1 MNKAAITSRLEQQ
14 CSSALLTLLDDM
26 FASCDDLFF
35 DLASR
40 ATSNTEQNLY
50 FESMREIRVRKAN
63 ARIAYQQ
70 SVAALFKNTGQ
81 LHDSKTPA
89 SASTDDLSIVDKD
102 LVELDVAITAMST
115 RARAVSKSALHE
127 LGSRL
132 SVLYDTVI
140 SEQDTPLDPLF
151 LSQGFSSAIES
162 MEIDIKASI
171 ILLKQYERYVLNR
184 LPELYQKTNKLL
196 NDNGIEYRDKGKI
209 KKQASNRRD
218 AADAS
223 QFDEPLLEAG
233 FDGAYQYAAPQL
245 ADLST
250 ILASLRGN
258 PQYYSQLPLPLF
270 SAGTGTA
277 LDNRELLQ
285 LLESNPVPA
294 PTGNTAFDMRAYLQQ
309 LLSKGQPEG
318 EARGLQQVDEDV
330 INLVAMFFDFVL
342 DDKNIPDNIKALVS
356 RLQMPILKIALRD
369 KSFFS
374 NTDHPAREFIN
385 EIARVSIGLDDSD
398 GSAGELIEQIEQ
410 WVQEIQINA
419 QADETA
425 FVSAL
430 DKLRAFSEKHEK
442 RAELVTRRT
451 REAAQGQARK
461 EIALVKAQR
470 AIQEAMDGKS
480 VAVPISEFI
489 VQHWQ
494 QALYATHVK
503 EGEEGQLWLA
513 QLQTMQNLI
522 WSAQSHTDK
531 KSRQRLDRIREEMF
545 EKLREG
551 LAGTTLTEPE
561 IGEQLERLRT
571 TLGQLNEPE
580 AQGEPRN
587 VPVETFQ
594 ADQTDSFQELQKRKG
609 WKEMTA
615 LERQKVQYQALT
627 FEFIERAEA
636 VSVGSWVEFKQA
648 ATGTILRCKLAAKLE
663 TSDSYVFVNRLGFK
677 ALEIPRKE
685 FAYDLQRKKARLLRA
700 GPLFERSLH
709 KMVSSL
715 KKISA

>member
-1 MNKAAITSRLEQQ
+1 MNKAAIISRLEQQ

-50 FESMREIRVRKAN
+50 FESMREVRVRKAN
-63 ARIAYQQ
+63 SRIAYQQ
-70 SVAALFKNTGQ
+70 AIARLFKHTGQ
-81 LHDSKTPA
+81 LHNTEKP
-89 SASTDDLSIVDKD
+89 SAAPGDDLSIVDED

-115 RARAVSKSALHE
+115 RARAVSRSALHE
-127 LGSRL
+127 LSSRL
-132 SVLYDTVI
+132 GVLYDLAI
-140 SEQDTPLDPLF
+140 GEQDTPLDPLL
-151 LSQGFSSAIES
+151 LSQSFSTAIES
-162 MEIDIKASI
+162 MEIDIKATI

-196 NDNGIEYRDKGKI
+196 NDNAIEYRDKGKI
-209 KKQASNRRD
+209 KKQAGSRRRSGE
-218 AADAS
+218 AA
-223 QFDEPLLEAG
+223 QFDEPLLEPG
-233 FDGAYQYAAPQL
+233 FDGSYQYGAPQL

-270 SAGTGTA
+270 SAGSGTA

-285 LLESNPVPA
+285 LLDSSPIPTPA
-294 PTGNTAFDMRAYLQQ
+294 GNSTFDLRAYLQQ

-318 EARGLQQVDEDV
+318 EARAVQQVDEDV

-356 RLQMPILKIALRD
+356 RLQMPILKIALKD

-374 NTDHPAREFIN
+374 NTEHPAREFIN
-385 EIARVSIGLDDSD
+385 EIARVSIGLDESDS
-398 GSAGELIEQIEQ
+398 SSGELLEQIEH

-419 QADETA
+419 QTDDSAFETA
-425 FVSAL
+425 L
-430 DKLRAFSEKHEK
+430 GKLQAFSEKHEK

-451 REAAQGQARK
+451 SEAAQGQARK
-461 EIALVKAQR
+461 EIAVVKAQR

-503 EGEEGQLWLA
+503 EGEEGQQWLA

-522 WSAQSHTDK
+522 WSAQSHSDK
-531 KSRQRLDRIREEMF
+531 KSRQRLERIRDDMF
-545 EKLREG
+545 EQLRSG
-551 LAGTTLTEPE
+551 LTGTTLTEPE
-561 IGEQLERLRT
+561 IGEQLELLRA
-571 TLGQLNEPE
+571 TLDQLNEPE
-580 AQGEPRN
+580 AQDQPID

-715 KKISA
+715 KKISG